1 MSAKD
6 EKSDQPQDLGQ
17 PSLARRLD
25 ELIAEME
32 KGGDAE
38 RSALLLDLRAHQV
51 EVERQSRALRAA
63 EQALAHS
70 RDRYARLFDLAPLGY
85 VVFDAQGHIK
95 EINLAAARMLG
106 RPRATLTE
114 APFAAFLEPGEAG
127 AFLTHVQRVLTSEP
141 SEAAEITVVR
151 LHRAGGSRLLQIRS
165 SPRQGEDGPECFA
178 ALVDITVEEE
188 ARRRQRQSDRL
199 RQAVLD
205 ALPAEVAVLD
215 ARGCIIAV
223 NQAWRQFAEEN
234 GGSAALREGIGV
246 DYLAACRHLQGKDAD
261 AAGRIADRLEA
272 LLAGSLSRFV
282 HEYPCHAPDR
292 QRWFAVIAA
301 PVRSRPAAAVVVHFD
316 ITARKL
322 AEERAR
328 HATETM
334 AQGARINAVG
344 TLAVSLIHELTQ
356 PLSAAGF
363 YSGTAVALLARGTD
377 DRDRLTQVLNGVDDQ
392 IKRTADILQRLR
404 EFIRRHPMH
413 TKQAR
418 LDEIFAEA
426 LELVR
431 WFAADREVDLKMANP
446 APATA
451 VMADPLQI
459 AQVLVNLICNSI
471 QAIDA
476 SGSPRRT
483 VAVSA
488 AQRADEV
495 EVTVRD
501 TGPGLPADRF
511 DALFDIFNTSKGE
524 GLGMGLAISREIVEA
539 HDGKLW
545 AEPPAPG
552 GAVFH
557 FTLPRARPTEPG

>member
-1 MSAKD
+1 MSTKG
-6 EKSDQPQDLGQ
+6 EQSDTPQDLGQ

-25 ELIAEME
+25 ELIAQME
-32 KGGDAE
+32 NGGDAE
-38 RSALLLDLRAHQV
+38 RSALLLDLRAHQF

-63 EQALAHS
+63 EQALALS

-85 VVFDAQGHIK
+85 VVFDPQGHIK

-114 APFAAFLEPGEAG
+114 APFAALLEPGEAG
-127 AFLTHVQRVLTSEP
+127 AF
-141 SEAAEITVVR
+141 VVR
-151 LHRAGGSRLLQIRS
+151 LHRAGGSRMLQMHS

-178 ALVDITVEEE
+178 ALVDITAEEE

-215 ARGCIIAV
+215 AHGCIIAV

-234 GGSAALREGIGV
+234 GGSAALREGIGI
-246 DYLAACRHLQGKDAD
+246 DYLAAGRRLQGKDAD

-282 HEYPCHAPDR
+282 HEYPCHTPDR

-301 PVRSRPAAAVVVHFD
+301 PVRTKPAAAVVVHFD

-334 AQGARINAVG
+334 AQRARINAVG

-377 DRDRLTQVLNGVDDQ
+377 DRERLTQVLNGVDDQ

-413 TKQAR
+413 TKRAR
-418 LDEIFAEA
+418 LDEIFPEA

-431 WFAADREVDLKMANP
+431 WFAADREVDLEIAYP

-476 SGSPRRT
+476 AGSPHRT

-511 DALFDIFNTSKGE
+511 NALFDIFASSKDE

-539 HDGKLW
+539 HGGKLW

-557 FTLPRARPTEPG
+557 FTLPRARPKEPG